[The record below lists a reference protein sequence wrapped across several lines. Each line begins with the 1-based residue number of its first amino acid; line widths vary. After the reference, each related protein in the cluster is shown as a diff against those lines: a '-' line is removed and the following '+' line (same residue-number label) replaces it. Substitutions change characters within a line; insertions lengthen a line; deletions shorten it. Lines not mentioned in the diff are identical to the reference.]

1 MEASPAGI
9 SSARACGFEEDS
21 PDQGHHNPAYRWLE
35 GGSEPAGAL
44 CRSVRSSTPS
54 VEQTMMFGEGLLS
67 HEHHK
72 LLKGQQ
78 RLLQSFDGQPLDRL
92 MLVPDDQFLLGS
104 MHTHI
109 DILTTE
115 RLLEIIGYIINEHA
129 AIG

>member
-1 MEASPAGI
+1 
-9 SSARACGFEEDS
+9 
-21 PDQGHHNPAYRWLE
+21 
-35 GGSEPAGAL
+35 
-44 CRSVRSSTPS
+44 
-54 VEQTMMFGEGLLS
+54 MFGEGLLS
-67 HEHHK
+67 HERHK

-109 DILTTE
+109 HILTTE

-129 AIG
+129 PMGADLTNEVRPIDMLQPRIRIYKAGDRW